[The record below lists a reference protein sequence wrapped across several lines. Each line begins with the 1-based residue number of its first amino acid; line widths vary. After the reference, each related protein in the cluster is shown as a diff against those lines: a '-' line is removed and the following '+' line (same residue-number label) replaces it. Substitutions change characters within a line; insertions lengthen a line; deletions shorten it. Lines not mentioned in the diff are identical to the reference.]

1 MKALHHCYN
10 WNLVKGIW
18 TSDCWLMY
26 FRWGFCPVCE
36 LGWGLVVEF
45 VLTSFQ
51 FNKMF
56 AYLEKNNWDTDKRT
70 TTLIV
75 IVEGYT
81 EYALL
86 YNTHN
91 KNTLQIKWSQDT
103 LIN

>member
-1 MKALHHCYN
+1 M
-10 WNLVKGIW
+10 
-18 TSDCWLMY
+18 
-26 FRWGFCPVCE
+26 
-36 LGWGLVVEF
+36 VEF

-56 AYLEKNNWDTDKRT
+56 AYLEKNNWDTEKRT

-91 KNTLQIKWSQDT
+91 KNTLQIK
-103 LIN
+103 